1 MLFTGKYPTLWKRAQ
16 VAPQPKIKNPSGYK
30 HCRPI
35 SLLFHLGKLAEA
47 VIIDKMRSKIELI
60 IKPDQYAYCPKVSTT
75 DALLQYLD
83 YLTALLDRKDVSSV
97 QSACLDF
104 SKAFDRLQPS
114 IVLNKMQ
121 SYGFNSNV
129 IELVSSFLSDRMQC
143 VKFSGQFSSYKPINV
158 CSPQGPLG

>member
-16 VAPQPKIKNPSGYK
+16 VAPQPKIKKPSGYK

-60 IKPDQYAYCPKVSTT
+60 IKPDQYAYRPKVSTT

-83 YLTALLDRKDVSSV
+83 YLTALLDR
-97 QSACLDF
+97 
-104 SKAFDRLQPS
+104 
-114 IVLNKMQ
+114 
-121 SYGFNSNV
+121 
-129 IELVSSFLSDRMQC
+129 
-143 VKFSGQFSSYKPINV
+143 
-158 CSPQGPLG
+158 